1 MRGHSECFYE
11 AIRKIIP
18 KLSLLPLL
26 IWTTAYT
33 YIVFQNLSPVLTRM
47 TKEVDARE
55 KELTHQVHRE
65 MLIRSLE
72 QVKNLTPVLI
82 SGIKIFITAKQT
94 SKLCSSCSN
103 NRLIRTSESL
113 KFQSGVC
120 GLVDR
125 VFAIC
130 IGSLVFN
137 SQWQHMFECFVLS
150 NRQEHP

>member
-1 MRGHSECFYE
+1 
-11 AIRKIIP
+11 
-18 KLSLLPLL
+18 
-26 IWTTAYT
+26 
-33 YIVFQNLSPVLTRM
+33 M

-94 SKLCSSCSN
+94 SKLYSSCSN
-103 NRLIRTSESL
+103 NTLIRTSDSL
-113 KFQSGVC
+113 KFQSGVP

-125 VFAIC
+125 MFAIC
-130 IGSLVFN
+130 IGS
-137 SQWQHMFECFVLS
+137 
-150 NRQEHP
+150 